1 MIAEFRIYLEQN
13 FCLSKIWINKLAK
26 LRRCISCVHIAKIH
40 LHTLNKP

>member
-26 LRRCISCVHIAKIH
+26 LRRCVSCVHIAKIH
-40 LHTLNKP
+40 LH